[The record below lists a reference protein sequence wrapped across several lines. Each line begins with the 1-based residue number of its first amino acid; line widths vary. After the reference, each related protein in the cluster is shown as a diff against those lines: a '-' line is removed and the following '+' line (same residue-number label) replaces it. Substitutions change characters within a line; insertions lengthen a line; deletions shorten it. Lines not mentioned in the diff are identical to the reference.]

1 MIFVVRKSY
10 GKMRGTRKKLR
21 AKRRLTVTK
30 VLYEFKN
37 GDKVH
42 IDLSSVRTVHPKFHG
57 LTGFVVSKRG
67 KNYMVKVRNK
77 KALKTIFVSSSQLKK
92 I

>member
-1 MIFVVRKSY
+1 MVRKSY
-10 GKMRGTRKKLR
+10 GKMKGTRKKLR
-21 AKRRLTVTK
+21 AKRRLTVTR
-30 VLYEFKN
+30 VLHEYKK

-57 LTGFVVSKRG
+57 LTGFIVSKRG

-77 KALKTIFVSSSQLKK
+77 KAFKTIFVNSSQLKK
-92 I
+92 L